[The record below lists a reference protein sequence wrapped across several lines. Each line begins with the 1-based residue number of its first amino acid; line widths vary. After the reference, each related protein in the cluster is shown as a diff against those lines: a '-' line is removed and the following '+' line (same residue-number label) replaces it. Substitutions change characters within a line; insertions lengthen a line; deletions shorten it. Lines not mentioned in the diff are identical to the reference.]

1 MKATNDQIIIE
12 TQHMVSKKMFAW
24 KLAQHAIPAEAHL
37 QTRNAELRKKYKQL
51 VADENPPLNKDGTVN
66 FEKADEDIANQ
77 LTDISL
83 KILKTDMDRLS
94 CILELE
100 DELPEGIAEIIKEKH
115 LFSQKELPEDKTP
128 EKKKSETSQSEI
140 DAILDKISE
149 RGYDAL
155 TKEEKQKLFNASKD

>member
-100 DELPEGIAEIIKEKH
+100 DELPEGYENQRDLLEECIGAYEVIHDIMEVFTKR
-115 LFSQKELPEDKTP
+115 SGSTISLPEHGNNLIRFKRP
-128 EKKKSETSQSEI
+128 NGEI
-140 DAILDKISE
+140 
-149 RGYDAL
+149 YDPLA
-155 TKEEKQKLFNASKD
+155 KPK